1 MKTRILSA
9 VVLLPLLIFVLIK
22 GGVYLS
28 LFILVCSLIG
38 VNEFVNALGKNSS
51 QFTKCILF
59 IATIIN
65 TLIIYT
71 KNEKLILPLIV
82 LLLFVEATFVVFG
95 KISAIDAA
103 ISIFV
108 FIYVSVSLSIVYLLS
123 SNYNIFFPY
132 IFIIAMVTDTFAYF
146 SGIFFGKHKLSSI
159 SPKKT
164 VEGAVGG
171 ILFCTFA
178 SFMYAY
184 FFQKD
189 FLSFVI
195 PFAVIGSIISQIGD
209 IFSSAFKRA
218 MNIKDYGNIIPG
230 HGGILDRADSI
241 IFTTYYIYSIVNLM
255 Y

>member
-95 KISAIDAA
+95 KISAI
-103 ISIFV
+103 SIFV
-108 FIYVSVSLSIVYLLS
+108 FIYVCVSLSIVYLLS
-123 SNYNIFFPY
+123 SNYTIFFPY

-171 ILFCTFA
+171 ILFCAFA